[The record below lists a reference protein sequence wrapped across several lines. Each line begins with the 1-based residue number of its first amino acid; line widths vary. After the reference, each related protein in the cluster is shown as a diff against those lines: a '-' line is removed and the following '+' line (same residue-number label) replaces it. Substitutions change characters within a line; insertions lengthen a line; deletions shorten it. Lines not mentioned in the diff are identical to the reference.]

1 MSPPPLRIDRLS
13 QARALFAGLAR
24 AEGEVAGV
32 AYLGV
37 DAQVVGLRLIA
48 GGADQVSV
56 PPRTLTLDA
65 LAFGAEGVIVAHN
78 HPSGDPAPSRH
89 DLDHAR
95 SLARALA
102 LMDVRLVDH
111 LIVTAHATTSLR
123 AMGVV

>member
-1 MSPPPLRIDRLS
+1 MSPPPPRIDRLS
-13 QARALFAGLAR
+13 KARALFAGLAR
-24 AEGEVAGV
+24 AESEVAGV
-32 AYLGV
+32 AYLSV
-37 DAQVVGLRLIA
+37 DSRVLGLRLIA
-48 GGADQVSV
+48 GGADQVRV
-56 PPRTLTLDA
+56 PPRTLTSDA
-65 LAFGAEGVIVAHN
+65 LAFGADGVIVAHN